1 MTDAS
6 YDVIIPGGGLAGQTL
21 ARQLVRARPSLRIAV
36 IEKHA
41 FPVPEAAFKVG
52 ESTVEIG
59 AHYYRDIL
67 DLKPHL
73 ESAQLPKL
81 GLRYFFPAGD
91 NRAITPRVEVG
102 GTFFPV
108 VGSHQLDRGRF
119 ENFLAAEN
127 AALGVD
133 VLDGWAV
140 KDVNLPARA
149 VTCARDGE
157 TRTLRGRWIA
167 DASGRTGFIRRQLA
181 LGHPVTHDTNA
192 SWWRYSKRLAIDDW
206 SADSAWMNRVASGER
221 WLSTNHLMGRGYW
234 VWFIPLGSGST
245 SVGIVADAKL
255 HPFSRI
261 SRFEPALDWLREFEP
276 QAAEVCEAHRHL
288 LQDFRALR
296 RYAYGCSQ
304 VYSADRWALTGEAGL
319 FTDPFYSPGSDF
331 IAMGNTFITD
341 LVLRDLDGEDI
352 STRVGRFNHTYLQLF
367 EAFLQ
372 IFDGQYPLMGN
383 AQVMTAKIVWDN
395 STYWAVSAL
404 LFFNRK
410 YIDLAFMERISPLFR
425 RFLLIH
431 RRMQAFLRQWDEAER
446 REWRDAH
453 VNLLGIRFMYDLQ
466 AGLAATHTDE
476 TLAATL
482 DQNMLRLEG
491 LASAIEAL
499 APRGL
504 NAGRRGMFAS
514 DSPYRDEIL
523 GQLEAIRL
531 ERVANGVEARTA

>member
-1 MTDAS
+1 MVEM
-6 YDVIIPGGGLAGQTL
+6 YDVVIPGGGLAGQTL

-59 AHYYRDIL
+59 AHYYRDVL
-67 DLKPHL
+67 GLKPHL
-73 ESAQLPKL
+73 QAAQLPKL

-91 NRAITPRVEVG
+91 NRDVTPRVEVG

-127 AALGVD
+127 AAAGVD
-133 VLDGWAV
+133 VLDGCTV
-140 KDVNLPARA
+140 QDVSVPDRA
-149 VTCARDGE
+149 VTYARGGE
-157 TRTLRGRWIA
+157 THTIRARWLV
-167 DASGRTGFIRRQLA
+167 DASGRTGFVRRRLG

-192 SWWRYSKRLAIDDW
+192 SWWRYADRLAIDDW
-206 SADSAWMNRVASGER
+206 STDAAWRSRVPSGER

-261 SRFEPALDWLREFEP
+261 SKFEPALDWLREYEP
-276 QAAEVCEAHRHL
+276 QAAEVCEGNRHL
-288 LQDFRALR
+288 LQDFRALK
-296 RYAYGCSQ
+296 RYAYGCRQ

-331 IAMGNTFITD
+331 IAMGNTFIAD

-352 STRVGRFNHTYLQLF
+352 SVRAARYNHTFLQLF

-372 IFDGQYPLMGN
+372 IFDGQYPIMGN

-395 STYWAVSAL
+395 STYWGFSAL

-410 YIDLAFMERISPLFR
+410 YTDLAFMESISPLFR

-431 RRMQAFLRQWDEAER
+431 RRMQAFLRQWDLADQ

-453 VNLLGIRFMYDLQ
+453 VNLLAITFMYDLQ
-466 AGLAATHTDE
+466 SGLEAPHTDA

-482 DQNMLRLEG
+482 AANMTRLEG
-491 LASAIEAL
+491 LAAAIEDL
-499 APRGL
+499 APTGL
-504 NAGRRGMFAS
+504 NAGRRRVFAD
-514 DSPYRDEIL
+514 DSPYRADIAA
-523 GQLEAIRL
+523 QLEAIRL
-531 ERVANGVEARTA
+531 ASDRRPAAARTA